1 MTRFKSEGVPT
12 GAFASLDKPSEGP
25 KEIED
30 ALEDV
35 SRDDGSQGPQR
46 GMNEIELSYWNMS
59 KPIRLTNFFVN
70 KPRLWLFIVVL
81 ALVTISGVD
90 VAMGWF
96 TESQTSNR
104 DYLIWDDHRTI
115 DFDKTMLA

>member
-1 MTRFKSEGVPT
+1 MNK
-12 GAFASLDKPSEGP
+12 
-25 KEIED
+25 IE
-30 ALEDV
+30 E
-35 SRDDGSQGPQR
+35 
-46 GMNEIELSYWNMS
+46 NYWNMS
-59 KPIRLTNFFVN
+59 KPIGLTNFFVN
-70 KPRLWLFIVVL
+70 KPRLWIFIVVL
-81 ALVTISGVD
+81 TLVSISGVD